1 MVFYDVDVNFEQQDE
16 VLEKLVDE
24 LNDSSGIY
32 WIDLEKLAI
41 SNASPVILKLVQELS
56 NDESILEKVVYNN
69 WKIL

>member
-56 NDESILEKVVYNN
+56 NDEAILKKVVYNN
-69 WKIL
+69 WEIL

>member
-1 MVFYDVDVNFEQQDE
+1 MVFYDVDVNFEQKDE

-56 NDESILEKVVYNN
+56 NDEAILEKVVYNN

>member
-32 WIDLEKLAI
+32 WIDLEKLDI
-41 SNASPVILKLVQELS
+41 SNVSPVILKLVQELS
-56 NDESILEKVVYNN
+56 NDEAILEKVVYNN

>member
-56 NDESILEKVVYNN
+56 NDEAILEKVVYNN